1 MELEQAD
8 AILREAGYNPAQVGR
23 TGARIAELAIEAQR
37 EKMRADAAQK
47 ALDTLEAMAIGWD
60 VRLRAVP
67 NYTTF
72 NMQLI
77 DPADDKVI
85 ASFNG
90 SFLDVIGQA
99 DAWFDGVEF
108 VFGPVKVTQP

>member
-8 AILREAGYNPAQVGR
+8 AVLREAGYNPAQVGR
-23 TGARIAELAIEAQR
+23 TGARIAKLAIDAQR
-37 EKMRADAAQK
+37 QKMRADAAQK

-85 ASFNG
+85 ASFDG
-90 SFLDVIGQA
+90 SFMDVIGQA

-108 VFGPVKVTQP
+108 TVGPVVVSS